1 MEDIICMD
9 KRGQEKRS
17 ITSACSGR
25 SLQHSWM
32 IKGREKDTRHSVGGH
47 RTQWGSGTYLVK
59 LEERLDV
66 WYQVFHGHQK

>member
-1 MEDIICMD
+1 MEDIIFMD

-25 SLQHSWM
+25 SLQHSRM
-32 IKGREKDTRHSVGGH
+32 IKGREKDTSHSVGCH

-66 WYQVFHGHQK
+66 LYQVIHGHQK